1 MHTCISETY
10 EHSMCHIPISA
21 LNGCSAI
28 NYATPKRQKHV
39 PLNVPAELRTA
50 SDPRSSTL
58 STTMLAWFRSGC
70 TSTLT
75 KRIGLTFVPT
85 MFSVPQSILLWVV
98 RLDEN
103 GYRIGA
109 GFTPCTSGE
118 QSRVAGVK
126 RGLAST
132 SNRGRGGGGRLS
144 STVCQGSTFRK
155 ASSDNRAGDYI
166 EGPHGKSCVFMGQ
179 VDKKHAR
186 FFTHTG
192 HPQIRKG
199 LN

>member
-1 MHTCISETY
+1 MHTSISGQY
-10 EHSMCHIPISA
+10 EYSMCHTPISA

-28 NYATPKRQKHV
+28 NYATPKRQQHV

-50 SDPRSSTL
+50 SDPCSSTL

-85 MFSVPQSILLWVV
+85 MFSVPQSILLWVA

-103 GYRIGA
+103 GRRIGA
-109 GFTPCTSGE
+109 AFTPWTSDE
-118 QSRVAGVK
+118 RSRVARVQ

-132 SNRGRGGGGRLS
+132 SKIGVGGEARLN
-144 STVCQGSTFRK
+144 CMPRIHFQ
-155 ASSDNRAGDYI
+155 
-166 EGPHGKSCVFMGQ
+166 
-179 VDKKHAR
+179 
-186 FFTHTG
+186 
-192 HPQIRKG
+192 KG
-199 LN
+199 VL